1 MLKTISCVLAKSV
14 GSELKAHSG
23 LRRME
28 TWKSLRT
35 ISDKASVFDTLSAQI
50 WLWLSSSSPREG
62 EVFLGIEFKRAA
74 CSNREIDAQAISG
87 FSLESAPIVDEVAVQ
102 VVPLTLLQF
111 FSFSPVPLIQG

>member
-1 MLKTISCVLAKSV
+1 MIPCELAKSV

-62 EVFLGIEFKRAA
+62 EVFLGIEFKRAV

-87 FSLESAPIVDEVAVQ
+87 FSPESAPIVDEVAVQ